1 MTTEQKGI
9 KTESELR
16 HQRQFIWQIL
26 IPIFTAIII
35 VVVIV
40 FLSVSAAGSTPELN
54 EKWAHISAIFLLLP
68 TFLFG
73 LITFGLII
81 LLIWLMR
88 KLRRKVPT
96 YTGYIFQLSRQTR
109 RLTDTLSTGSTEP
122 FIWVRSFLSGL
133 ARLVTLT
140 FCNKTNHKE

>member
-40 FLSVSAAGSTPELN
+40 FLSVSAAGSTP
-54 EKWAHISAIFLLLP
+54 
-68 TFLFG
+68 
-73 LITFGLII
+73 
-81 LLIWLMR
+81 
-88 KLRRKVPT
+88 
-96 YTGYIFQLSRQTR
+96 
-109 RLTDTLSTGSTEP
+109 
-122 FIWVRSFLSGL
+122 
-133 ARLVTLT
+133 
-140 FCNKTNHKE
+140 